1 MSDLKLKHISL
12 TKLRGTAYKTL
23 FGGKPDKL
31 FPFHTFN
38 EENDAYLIDVFIY
51 PLNLEEF
58 PGRVV
63 AAVTNGMSDYV
74 MNDSKTGEQ
83 SRCELIQYF
92 HDCDYEHAE
101 RLYDLAWMPLFDRF
115 SLAEYQTI
123 EMPDA
128 VVPNSPLKN
137 AFFLPPLLKPHQC
150 FRVDIEG
157 MPVRFLWHVPI
168 SDVELHYKK
177 DRDANILIQRMQAVE
192 LPWIFDEAERP
203 PLVE

>member
-63 AAVTNGMSDYV
+63 AAVTNGMSD
-74 MNDSKTGEQ
+74 
-83 SRCELIQYF
+83 
-92 HDCDYEHAE
+92 EHAE

-177 DRDANILIQRMQAVE
+177 DRDANSLIQRMQAVE